1 MAIKFW
7 STANVNDRKKM
18 ISAPIIHYCIHIK
31 IVTII
36 ENNQQL
42 PLPNFA
48 KFQRFSTRSANVS
61 KIWEVLF
68 LSHFSKKH
76 FKNVSTPRDLLPK
89 FHACKINAA

>member
-1 MAIKFW
+1 M
-7 STANVNDRKKM
+7 NDRKKM

-48 KFQRFSTRSANVS
+48 VSAIFDEKCQRQQNMGSL
-61 KIWEVLF
+61 I
-68 LSHFSKKH
+68 
-76 FKNVSTPRDLLPK
+76 PK
-89 FHACKINAA
+89 SFF